1 MIELY
6 ERLKGLSPRQRQVV
20 RLLYEGY
27 SQREIADRLGVK
39 RSTIRNH
46 IERIRDRLR
55 DYN

>member
-1 MIELY
+1 MIDLY

-27 SQREIADRLGVK
+27 SQREIADRLRIQRTTVQVY
-39 RSTIRNH
+39 IR
-46 IERIRDRLR
+46 RIRDRLR